1 MAITREKVVFRRMVV
16 GACALGL
23 MLSACGNE
31 SDFGDDAK
39 AQQIADVVRQKM
51 QEWHVRAAL
60 VKVTQGGRVVSEQAF
75 GPSMNDVP
83 ATTDMNFRNG
93 AVAFSYVATLLL
105 RYVDQ
110 GKVTLNDT
118 IERWEPDLPEANRVT
133 LLMLT
138 NQTSGYP
145 DYETDPAWLAAFN
158 NDPFHMFTYEERITY
173 AFARPQ
179 QFEPGTNW
187 SYAHTNFMILGHILE
202 QIGGRPLDQL
212 IEDQVF
218 EPMGLRHTV
227 ATTTS
232 AIPEPALHTFSS
244 ERRAGINIPKG
255 DPFYE
260 EATYWNTQ
268 WGTPMG
274 ANQTT
279 TLDDLITSAVKIGTG
294 AILSEDS
301 FHAMTDSK
309 LIGFGTK
316 EAVCE
321 PSCFTQIPQYNYG
334 LGVVRS
340 EDWIIQNPLLSG
352 LGVVMAYLPKDDIAI
367 AVAATLDQAAFG
379 TDLGNYPNRADYLFR
394 EIGAVVAPDD
404 APPQLPPYK
413 G

>member
-1 MAITREKVVFRRMVV
+1 MFRRMVV
-16 GACALGL
+16 VALAAGL
-23 MLSACGNE
+23 TLAACGNE

-51 QEWHVRAAL
+51 EEWDVRAAL
-60 VKVTQGGRVVSEQAF
+60 VEVTQGGRIVSKQAF
-75 GPSMNDVP
+75 GPSINDVP
-83 ATTDMNFRNG
+83 ATTDMRFRNG
-93 AVAFSYVATLLL
+93 AVAFAYVATLLL

-158 NDPFHMFTYEERITY
+158 NDPFHMFTYEERIKY
-173 AFARPQ
+173 AFERPQ

-202 QIGGRPLDQL
+202 QIGGQPLDQL

-218 EPMGLRHTV
+218 EPMGLRNTV

-260 EATYWNTQ
+260 ESTYWNTQ

-279 TLDDLITSAVKIGTG
+279 TLDDLIRSAIKIGTG
-294 AILSEDS
+294 AVLSEDS
-301 FHAMTDSK
+301 FHEMTDSK
-309 LIGFGTK
+309 LIGFGKK
-316 EAVCE
+316 EAACGE
-321 PSCFTQIPQYNYG
+321 SCFTQIPQYNYG

-340 EDWIIQNPLLSG
+340 GDWIIQNPLLSG
-352 LGVVMAYLPKDDIAI
+352 IGVIMAYLPGEDIAI
-367 AVAATLDQAAFG
+367 AVAATLDQDAFG

-404 APPQLPPYK
+404 PPPPLPPYK